1 VQAFLFFSLPLMLFD
16 KSGACGKYGRKSEKQ
31 AAYAGTPFPGD
42 DTSDNCYD
50 AAGNEAQE
58 VFMPV

>member
-1 VQAFLFFSLPLMLFD
+1 MLFD